1 MGVVHQRQVEVCV
14 HPAAEMHM
22 AAAPVGVQRRLDI
35 TVFTDLGEHFPQ
47 QGGAPFLLVRA
58 RGVVIILLLQTV
70 HLFGHDGLI
79 PRQIK
84 PAFLHTPARF
94 L

>member
-1 MGVVHQRQVEVCV
+1 MDWVYMLECGDGSLYTGWTNDL
-14 HPAAEMHM
+14 A
-22 AAAPVGVQRRLDI
+22 